1 MGDAYNPPIPEY
13 NVEAAKTAMD
23 ECERAAIAAVR
34 TTAAGQAANHDDE
47 DWEHTVNKF
56 GWSKLQNSLFSSV
69 ANILDLDHL
78 ARLANRERQH
88 EPVLRRCVID
98 KSVSRL
104 RKALAKVAWES
115 RLTQWL
121 HGLLMDS
128 LSPSYMASYLDILQ
142 TLKTKV
148 SASMV
153 DKMMFGRPISVPSE
167 LLQPVMKR
175 AWEPC
180 VVHKNR
186 KLPGQAI
193 IVIVPS
199 SPYQLSAAAAASSS
213 SSGTAAAAALQSASA
228 PSSRM
233 QRWYTLFTSMANV
246 VPIQV
251 NMSGA
256 QAMQKQTLEVCTEQ
270 MIAKSRAE
278 VQKLRSELPA
288 RQIIL
293 VGFNAGAAIALQVA
307 MTEAVNSVVCM
318 GFAYN
323 TMNGVRGSPD
333 DRILGITTPVLF
345 VLGQNSARSS
355 QEEIESLREKMQA
368 QTSLVVVGSADDAL
382 RVGKT
387 KRQIEGVT
395 QTMVDN
401 MIMVGFFFYLMSLHI

>member
-1 MGDAYNPPIPEY
+1 ME
-13 NVEAAKTAMD
+13 
-23 ECERAAIAAVR
+23 ECERAAVAAVR
-34 TTAAGQAANHDDE
+34 STPGGAPANHDDE

-98 KSVSRL
+98 KSVSRI
-104 RKALAKVAWES
+104 RKALAKVGWEA

-148 SASMV
+148 PSMV
-153 DKMMFGRPISVPSE
+153 EKMMFGRPVSVQSDV
-167 LLQPVMKR
+167 LQPVLKR

-193 IVIVPS
+193 IIIVPS
-199 SPYQLSAAAAASSS
+199 SPCQLTTGASANAPQ
-213 SSGTAAAAALQSASA
+213 LQSV

-251 NMSGA
+251 NPTGA
-256 QAMQKQTLEVCTEQ
+256 QAMQKQTLETCTEQ
-270 MIAKSRAE
+270 IISKSRAE
-278 VQKLRSELPA
+278 VQRLRSELPA

-307 MTEAVNSVVCM
+307 MTEVVNSVVCM

-323 TMNGVRGSPD
+323 TMNGVRGAPD
-333 DRILGITTPVLF
+333 DRILSITTPVLF

-401 MIMVGFFFYLMSLHI
+401 MIMVIDVFIIYIFYIIDGFVKCSG